1 MAEITESFSSTSKE
15 IPLTTGQLRAL
26 LSAIQLV
33 NSTLHLDKLLN
44 VIVQEVNRHLG
55 ADRSTLFLVN
65 REKGEIWS
73 KVLLGDASLE
83 IRQPIGRGL
92 AGFVAQTGKMVNI
105 ADAYQ
110 DPRFNP
116 EVDRR
121 SGYRTR
127 SLLCVPVRDRDGHII
142 GVLQCLNK
150 KVGQFQEGDVQFLRA
165 FANHIAVAIQ
175 NARLYQEAL
184 ERKRLEEELQVAAEI
199 QKHLLPEKWPQLR
212 QYEIFAFQRPSKF
225 VGGDYYDFFPRQN
238 SLGLVLVD
246 VSGKGIP
253 AALLMANLQAAFH
266 ALVDSRISAPRMLHK
281 INQHLFD
288 FTTPDKFATV
298 VWLQLDTHNHQLTY
312 INAGHVPP
320 LLLRYRN
327 GKPLIRQ
334 LKTGGLPLGFLHP
347 LTYRE
352 GKAKIQPGDVL
363 VICSDGIT
371 EARCSDGSMFGL
383 DGLIRLVKANGK
395 LSARALGGMILD
407 AVEQFCGC
415 TTNQDDVTL
424 LIVKRVT

>member
-1 MAEITESFSSTSKE
+1 MTETTESFPAGQQE
-15 IPLTTGQLRAL
+15 IPLTTGQLQAL

-33 NSTLHLDKLLN
+33 NSTLNLDEMLN
-44 VIVQEVNRHLG
+44 IIVREVNRNLD
-55 ADRSTLFLVN
+55 ADRSTLFLVDV
-65 REKGEIWS
+65 EKGEIWS

-92 AGFVAQTGKMVNI
+92 AGYVARTGEVVNV

-127 SLLCVPVRDRDGHII
+127 SVLCVPVRDRDGHII
-142 GVLQCLNK
+142 GVVESMNK
-150 KVGQFQEGDVQFLRA
+150 KEGPFREGDVQFLRA
-165 FANHIAVAIQ
+165 FADHIAVAIQ
-175 NARLYQEAL
+175 NAQLYHEAL

-199 QKHLLPEKWPQLR
+199 QKHLLPEQWPRLR
-212 QYEIFAFQRPSKF
+212 QYEIFAFQKPSKF
-225 VGGDYYDFFPRQN
+225 VGGDYYDFFPQHEN
-238 SLGLVLVD
+238 LGLVLVD

-266 ALVDSRISAPRMLHK
+266 ALVGSRMSAPRMLRK

-288 FTTPDKFATV
+288 FTAQDKFATV
-298 VWLQLDTHNHQLTY
+298 VWVQLDTRKHRLTY

-320 LLLRYRN
+320 LLLHYRN
-327 GKPLIRQ
+327 GDPLIRQ

-352 GKAKIQPGDVL
+352 GQARMQPGDVL

-371 EARCSDGSMFGL
+371 EAQCADGSMFGL
-383 DGLIRLVKANGK
+383 DGLIRLLKSNGE
-395 LSARALGGMILD
+395 LSARALGEKILD
-407 AVEQFCGC
+407 AVAQFCG
-415 TTNQDDVTL
+415 TAANQDDVTL
-424 LIVKRVT
+424 LIVKRVI